1 MAQQTVLWTVL
12 PNGKLDGRWRVS
24 VVVSPRL
31 TPQGNSERLLG
42 AGVWKEWANWPATLA
57 RQGLVLEI
65 GTGSVPL
72 RLIDTPETAP
82 DSRLWEQLF
91 YPKLPVAPF
100 QFKDMSQVN
109 LRSFP
114 LRPLLGLVRKH
125 YQLLSLQ
132 AGQEDHPILLP
143 WNAAN
148 PVLKG
153 LLRELGTRTIK
164 QDFGQRSIEHLL
176 PGFSRFHTVGTDGK
190 RPQDRAVDQRV
201 FNASSCIKAPARRPG
216 RKGRQTVFPLRAL
229 PPVWE
234 DPALIRNGSIPVS
247 PADREARAQLME
259 QFATPAEY
267 ALWQADRFYNRTVP
281 TAAQR
286 AMKRPGFSGMAA
298 AIVPP
303 EFDFH
308 QRIASYG
315 DHTNLL
321 RRLGLV
327 IDCVLER
334 NDLLDALISSS
345 GPATGFMRLKLTA
358 AAPHQPAGDQFP
370 STVFSIG
377 KHRFVMQ
384 ARTPDHTDDLLKLQ
398 GADDGYGMVLQG
410 HDLPSPFD
418 VYQLDP
424 DGAALKTVNFLLTA
438 QNLVGKHLEIGADGG
453 VTYTTGDRQPVSA
466 LRSGGIGVSRHGRA
480 GMVGMAAATAAL
492 NNAAIVAGGAAA
504 REVTLFA
511 EDVLRGYRVDVMNRE
526 VGRWQSLC
534 ARAGNYLALAREDGT
549 PAMPIALPTEEGHV
563 KGASTTSAEGKP
575 DDHYLH
581 ETLFRWTGWSLAA
594 PRPGRTVRDAIVPG
608 THLQVEEVVDGA
620 TEAAPRGNGLSVK
633 FAALKGSLPRL
644 RFGQGYRMRA
654 RLVDLAGNSL
664 ALEEPDLE
672 EQASDLL
679 RYGRFEPVD
688 PPALVLRGKL
698 SEGESLERMVLRSNF
713 DRRCGDYTNDI
724 KGPLAGDYDNPDFEY
739 APIDERHIVPPKSSQ
754 QQCELHGMFDAA
766 IGSQDANRIKEAYAI
781 AARESGSLMHPQP
794 GAQIELVT
802 PAKAAQAA
810 TVQGAGAMILPPE
823 QADDSR
829 DRFAAGQYL
838 IHREAQV
845 PVPYLPDPACGG
857 IALQGVP
864 GLERWTAGKP
874 IVELA
879 PGLLGYVLDKGA
891 RAAFFPD
898 TKWRLILLLDFDRD
912 PADEA
917 LNKEWPQDVR
927 SLRLVLNE
935 QPGEVTNPPCGDEH
949 TEPAS
954 PKWDFAKG
962 VLQLFL
968 PKGFVARLRYAS
980 FVHDQLVQHFG
991 LPNWHED
998 AAKLRLRVEALAGC
1012 NWMLTP
1018 WRALTLVHATQ
1029 QPVCA
1034 PRLEQVSLPRKPGE
1048 QHVDLLAR
1056 HVVLHGPSTG
1066 KFEIVGEW
1074 DEWVD
1079 DPLVDDPEAPGPRR
1093 VHHEATLSEIRLA
1106 ENHRNRFPLADAV
1119 AAQNAF
1125 TPNGGQV
1132 IPTDLAKRPALPGN
1146 RHEFGDTRFR
1156 FIRYRLR
1163 ATTRFREYLPP
1174 KLFARLDKITQHG
1187 PWVETD
1193 QVQVQALS
1201 ALGEAK
1207 DAGAP
1212 VLRVTQGGKTGSIV
1226 RSSAAPD
1233 VPELVYVVPT
1243 FRWSRPAASGNTRT
1257 STRLGNGL
1265 RVYLERPWFSS
1276 GDGELLGVVI
1286 PGDGVDF
1293 SQIDPARLP
1302 LVTQWGQDPM
1312 WDAARPDTRSQLN
1325 DFPAAVNSEM
1335 LLLQELEVGVH
1346 VVGHRVHFDAARK
1359 LWYCD
1364 IEINPGVGYMPFV
1377 RLALVRYQPH
1387 AVQGAKISRVLLTD
1401 FAQLLPRRRAVL
1413 VRDGI
1418 NLTVTVHGPAAQRG
1432 PMRRHNP
1439 GGMSESEY
1447 LNLSL
1452 SGPGGDDGRNRLE
1465 LIIQTQPDGLD
1476 SDLGWSDGRV
1486 LASGLVGG
1494 TPASRSLDALLPE
1507 GIQVQAADEVVSRR
1521 IRGGHTVRFDRI
1533 EGVTATSTTT
1543 LGSEALGGTANT
1555 GLIGQT
1561 GQVGQVG
1568 EIPGM
1573 FDPAVWSQKVRL
1585 PLPMP
1590 NFKHRLMLREF
1601 ERFYTDRTVP
1611 EQSTSGP
1618 RRRVVVEE
1626 RLVYAEV
1633 FALG

>member
-1 MAQQTVLWTVL
+1 
-12 PNGKLDGRWRVS
+12 
-24 VVVSPRL
+24 
-31 TPQGNSERLLG
+31 
-42 AGVWKEWANWPATLA
+42 
-57 RQGLVLEI
+57 
-65 GTGSVPL
+65 
-72 RLIDTPETAP
+72 
-82 DSRLWEQLF
+82 
-91 YPKLPVAPF
+91 
-100 QFKDMSQVN
+100 
-109 LRSFP
+109 
-114 LRPLLGLVRKH
+114 
-125 YQLLSLQ
+125 
-132 AGQEDHPILLP
+132 
-143 WNAAN
+143 
-148 PVLKG
+148 
-153 LLRELGTRTIK
+153 
-164 QDFGQRSIEHLL
+164 
-176 PGFSRFHTVGTDGK
+176 
-190 RPQDRAVDQRV
+190 
-201 FNASSCIKAPARRPG
+201 
-216 RKGRQTVFPLRAL
+216 
-229 PPVWE
+229 
-234 DPALIRNGSIPVS
+234 
-247 PADREARAQLME
+247 
-259 QFATPAEY
+259 
-267 ALWQADRFYNRTVP
+267 
-281 TAAQR
+281 
-286 AMKRPGFSGMAA
+286 
-298 AIVPP
+298 
-303 EFDFH
+303 
-308 QRIASYG
+308 
-315 DHTNLL
+315 
-321 RRLGLV
+321 
-327 IDCVLER
+327 
-334 NDLLDALISSS
+334 
-345 GPATGFMRLKLTA
+345 
-358 AAPHQPAGDQFP
+358 
-370 STVFSIG
+370 
-377 KHRFVMQ
+377 
-384 ARTPDHTDDLLKLQ
+384 
-398 GADDGYGMVLQG
+398 
-410 HDLPSPFD
+410 
-418 VYQLDP
+418 
-424 DGAALKTVNFLLTA
+424 
-438 QNLVGKHLEIGADGG
+438 
-453 VTYTTGDRQPVSA
+453 
-466 LRSGGIGVSRHGRA
+466 
-480 GMVGMAAATAAL
+480 
-492 NNAAIVAGGAAA
+492 
-504 REVTLFA
+504 
-511 EDVLRGYRVDVMNRE
+511 
-526 VGRWQSLC
+526 
-534 ARAGNYLALAREDGT
+534 
-549 PAMPIALPTEEGHV
+549 
-563 KGASTTSAEGKP
+563 
-575 DDHYLH
+575 
-581 ETLFRWTGWSLAA
+581 
-594 PRPGRTVRDAIVPG
+594 
-608 THLQVEEVVDGA
+608 
-620 TEAAPRGNGLSVK
+620 
-633 FAALKGSLPRL
+633 
-644 RFGQGYRMRA
+644 
-654 RLVDLAGNSL
+654 
-664 ALEEPDLE
+664 
-672 EQASDLL
+672 
-679 RYGRFEPVD
+679 
-688 PPALVLRGKL
+688 
-698 SEGESLERMVLRSNF
+698 
-713 DRRCGDYTNDI
+713 
-724 KGPLAGDYDNPDFEY
+724 
-739 APIDERHIVPPKSSQ
+739 
-754 QQCELHGMFDAA
+754 
-766 IGSQDANRIKEAYAI
+766 
-781 AARESGSLMHPQP
+781 
-794 GAQIELVT
+794 
-802 PAKAAQAA
+802 
-810 TVQGAGAMILPPE
+810 
-823 QADDSR
+823 
-829 DRFAAGQYL
+829 
-838 IHREAQV
+838 
-845 PVPYLPDPACGG
+845 
-857 IALQGVP
+857 
-864 GLERWTAGKP
+864 
-874 IVELA
+874 
-879 PGLLGYVLDKGA
+879 
-891 RAAFFPD
+891 
-898 TKWRLILLLDFDRD
+898 
-912 PADEA
+912 
-917 LNKEWPQDVR
+917 
-927 SLRLVLNE
+927 
-935 QPGEVTNPPCGDEH
+935 
-949 TEPAS
+949 
-954 PKWDFAKG
+954 
-962 VLQLFL
+962 
-968 PKGFVARLRYAS
+968 
-980 FVHDQLVQHFG
+980 
-991 LPNWHED
+991 
-998 AAKLRLRVEALAGC
+998 
-1012 NWMLTP
+1012 
-1018 WRALTLVHATQ
+1018 
-1029 QPVCA
+1029 VCA